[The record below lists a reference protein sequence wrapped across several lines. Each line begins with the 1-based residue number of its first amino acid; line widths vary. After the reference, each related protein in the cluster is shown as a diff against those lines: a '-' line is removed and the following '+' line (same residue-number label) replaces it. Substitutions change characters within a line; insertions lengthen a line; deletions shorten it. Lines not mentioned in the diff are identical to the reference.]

1 MPMRNRS
8 GLRVVGERTLQETIM
23 TLLIVAAVGMITL
36 GAASWGLYSAN
47 NFRIP
52 TL

>member
-1 MPMRNRS
+1 MRNRS
-8 GLRVVGERTLQETIM
+8 AATPLVTGAVEAVM
-23 TLLIVAAVGMITL
+23 MSLIFAAVGMIAL

>member
-1 MPMRNRS
+1 
-8 GLRVVGERTLQETIM
+8 M
-23 TLLIVAAVGMITL
+23 TLLIVAAVGMIAL

-47 NFRIP
+47 RFRIP